1 MDGAGGRGTG
11 TGGAW
16 VVTVMTVGGG
26 VVVVVVRC
34 VTIRRAAR
42 GGGGRWTIRFFFTLV
57 CLTSGGRWGW
67 STMWTAPPPITAPP
81 AAHAVS
87 FAKAIRTDIVT
98 SSNQAEAQ
106 TRRGRRRRPSRPHG
120 RPTWPPCV
128 GLCHYSDQE
137 IPKVQPCSSKPRS
150 ALGFAPAGSNPVRT
164 AHAHCYVAIR
174 GSGVEISHLAR
185 LSSISRSRRNIIIE
199 RVITMKCRSL
209 AADGGTDY
217 RRSRPLGGGPEDTV
231 RSVAPTGPLGE
242 WYGDGV

>member
-11 TGGAW
+11 TGGAS

-26 VVVVVVRC
+26 VVVVVVRR

-81 AAHAVS
+81 AAQAVS

-106 TRRGRRRRPSRPHG
+106 TRRGTASPPG
-120 RPTWPPCV
+120 RPQAAHTAAM
-128 GLCHYSDQE
+128 
-137 IPKVQPCSSKPRS
+137 CSP
-150 ALGFAPAGSNPVRT
+150 
-164 AHAHCYVAIR
+164 
-174 GSGVEISHLAR
+174 
-185 LSSISRSRRNIIIE
+185 LS
-199 RVITMKCRSL
+199 L
-209 AADGGTDY
+209 
-217 RRSRPLGGGPEDTV
+217 
-231 RSVAPTGPLGE
+231 
-242 WYGDGV
+242 